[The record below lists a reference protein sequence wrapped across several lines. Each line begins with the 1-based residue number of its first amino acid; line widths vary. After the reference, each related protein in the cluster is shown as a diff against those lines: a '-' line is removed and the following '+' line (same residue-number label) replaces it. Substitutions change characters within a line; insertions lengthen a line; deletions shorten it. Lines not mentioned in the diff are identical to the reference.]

1 MYATFQW
8 KQFSRV
14 CVAGRNAEAEDY
26 YKKAVRLRPSE
37 ASAHMNLGAILH
49 FNGRWEEAEKS
60 YLRALKL
67 RPNDPVT
74 EGNLQKLR
82 NLMRAARGCSNAVIA
97 VGWRWRD
104 NRRH

>member
-1 MYATFQW
+1 
-8 KQFSRV
+8 
-14 CVAGRNAEAEDY
+14 
-26 YKKAVRLRPSE
+26 
-37 ASAHMNLGAILH
+37 MNLGAILH

-82 NLMRAARGCSNAVIA
+82 NLMRGIKDSP
-97 VGWRWRD
+97 
-104 NRRH
+104 

>member
-1 MYATFQW
+1 M
-8 KQFSRV
+8 
-14 CVAGRNAEAEDY
+14 CVVGRNAEAEDY

-49 FNGRWEEAEKS
+49 FNGKWDEAEKS
-60 YLRALKL
+60 YLKALKL

-82 NLMRAARGCSNAVIA
+82 NLKRGIKDSPT
-97 VGWRWRD
+97 
-104 NRRH
+104 